1 MNGITIYSASGAILY
16 EMPTIYSGCKEK
28 VTLMSEDYIEL
39 HFSLAE
45 PIYFDVGSWC
55 FWNDKKYYITSH
67 QQPTPNINT
76 GGYDYELKFD
86 AYYIAWKLRIYK
98 AKIQNIQETKFNY
111 TGNVKTHLQFF
122 VERLKDE
129 NLLYN
134 DAQEY
139 TFDIETYRNKDK
151 DILDEVK
158 TLSFS
163 DNNFIDVLNQIA
175 SEWDTEWWVRKDK
188 IYIGKCQEKDETS
201 VDFELYK
208 NVADI
213 SSSKSEQNYAT
224 RLYAFGS
231 TKNLPHNWNKGNA
244 EFVVSSVDSKNK
256 TFKSEQE
263 LNSSYFNL
271 KYIHKTYDYTTAT
284 VQRESTSV
292 DTQSS
297 GSEKIVVINAN
308 TKEIALPHAI
318 YQISKNDN
326 RRIYPI
332 KDNQIQ
338 DTFSFVVKG
347 TKNQYYILGYIRIS
361 YNISYSAKKKDGTY
375 VYGYLAEGKTEYH
388 KIQSLWNGGIT
399 IQSSLNSFELDK
411 DVTNYVIRVQVSN
424 VIFTNRTDETET
436 TLLYKGTMSI
446 ENDTSI
452 QFRVSDYY
460 YLIDAKLAFLQ
471 DNGSEKEEQNAIFKT
486 QGFDFRFNDSK
497 TALPLV
503 GTKFHI
509 KNILNSKLPSSYF
522 PSNRQEGVI
531 KAMAEARLSLPEGYI
546 QSDDSQSIVE
556 RVVTYDDIYPSV
568 KTPITDI
575 LTEEKNILA
584 DDGITTT
591 DETYTQYSIKQDK
604 YVFKNEYKLPDAEQ
618 LQIMFQSGRL
628 AGLTFNVEY
637 NEKYKWFKIERTQFD
652 GGLYLP
658 NDALYPEKG
667 DEFILINW
675 DSSRLEELGL
685 IAEAQQ
691 RLEQRA
697 TEELKDMITEP
708 SSYTCTL
715 YSDIAFGIRPNLTIT
730 DNNGSNILIDDNERI
745 ILDDTIYHSQEYKW
759 DFTLGQRVKLI
770 NKAFFKKGYRDSR
783 IMGYEKNMDIPYD
796 SPQYTIGSKAKY
808 SKFKDLQTQI
818 NKK

>member
-1 MNGITIYSASGAILY
+1 M
-16 EMPTIYSGCKEK
+16 
-28 VTLMSEDYIEL
+28 
-39 HFSLAE
+39 
-45 PIYFDVGSWC
+45 
-55 FWNDKKYYITSH
+55 
-67 QQPTPNINT
+67 
-76 GGYDYELKFD
+76 
-86 AYYIAWKLRIYK
+86 
-98 AKIQNIQETKFNY
+98 
-111 TGNVKTHLQFF
+111 
-122 VERLKDE
+122 
-129 NLLYN
+129 
-134 DAQEY
+134 
-139 TFDIETYRNKDK
+139 
-151 DILDEVK
+151 
-158 TLSFS
+158 
-163 DNNFIDVLNQIA
+163 
-175 SEWDTEWWVRKDK
+175 
-188 IYIGKCQEKDETS
+188 
-201 VDFELYK
+201 
-208 NVADI
+208 

-231 TKNLPHNWNKGNA
+231 TRNLPHNWNKGNA
-244 EFVVSSVDSKNK
+244 EFEVG
-256 TFKSEQE
+256 
-263 LNSSYFNL
+263 
-271 KYIHKTYDYTTAT
+271 
-284 VQRESTSV
+284 SV
-292 DTQSS
+292 DTKSKIFKAKQDLNSLYF
-297 GSEKIVVINAN
+297 SEKYKHKSYDKVIAQIQKEKDALGNLAYPSIKVDTNNNTNISILAN
-308 TKEIALPHAI
+308 TSPISLPHAT
-318 YQISKNDN
+318 YQMTKGESQRMYAVKNDVEQSK
-326 RRIYPI
+326 Y
-332 KDNQIQ
+332 
-338 DTFSFVVKG
+338 SFLVTG
-347 TKNQYYILGYIRIS
+347 EKNKYNMLGYIRLYYKIS
-361 YNISYSAKKKDGTY
+361 FSAKKSDGKYISGDLCNNGDT
-375 VYGYLAEGKTEYH
+375 GFQQLA
-388 KIQSLWNGGIT
+388 SLWRDGIQ
-399 IQSSLNSFELDK
+399 INVDLDSFELEEN
-411 DVTNYVIRVQVSN
+411 VTDFTLIINISKI
-424 VIFTNRTDETET
+424 IFTNKDTNTATDIS
-436 TLLYKGTMSI
+436 YKGTI
-446 ENDTSI
+446 RLENDSDLI
-452 QFRVSDYY
+452 FRISDYY

-568 KTPITDI
+568 RTPITDI

-618 LQIMFQSGRL
+618 LQIIFQSGRL

-637 NEKYKWFKIERTQFD
+637 NDTYKWFKIERTQFD

-667 DEFILINW
+667 DEFIIINW

-691 RLEQRA
+691 RLERRA
-697 TEELKDMITEP
+697 TEELNDMITEP

-730 DNNGSNILIDDNERI
+730 DDNGSNILIDDNERL
-745 ILDDTIYHSQEYKW
+745 ILDDTILHSQKYRW

-796 SPQYTIGSKAKY
+796 SPQYTIGNKAKY